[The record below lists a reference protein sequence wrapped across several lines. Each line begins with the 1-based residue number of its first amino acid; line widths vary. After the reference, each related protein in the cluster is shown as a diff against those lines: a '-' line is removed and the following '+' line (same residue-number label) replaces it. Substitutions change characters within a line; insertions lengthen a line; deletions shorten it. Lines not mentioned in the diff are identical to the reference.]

1 VSDTYIVKLYD
12 EMNVMLVT
20 SNFYFKVN

>member
-12 EMNVMLVT
+12 EMNVILVM
-20 SNFYFKVN
+20 